1 MSGFNERK
9 EAFENK
15 FINDQQIEF
24 KIEALRNSMLGAWAA
39 KLLDLSSNKTDD
51 YIKEVVRSD
60 FQEAGD
66 EDVFRKLRDDL
77 KGIVEEETI
86 RKKMSECY
94 EEAKTQLKS

>member
-24 KIEALRNSMLGAWAA
+24 KIEALRNRMLGAWAA